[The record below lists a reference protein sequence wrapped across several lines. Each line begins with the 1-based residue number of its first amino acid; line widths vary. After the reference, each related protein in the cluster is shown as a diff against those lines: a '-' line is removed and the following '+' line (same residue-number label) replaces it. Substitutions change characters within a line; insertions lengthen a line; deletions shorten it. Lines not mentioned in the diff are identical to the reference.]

1 MGAAAAPEC
10 VGGLLEERHP
20 EDPAGNAIR
29 SLPLAFLEAL
39 ETS

>member
-10 VGGLLEERHP
+10 VDGLLEERHA

-29 SLPLAFLEAL
+29 CLLLAFLEAL
-39 ETS
+39 ATS